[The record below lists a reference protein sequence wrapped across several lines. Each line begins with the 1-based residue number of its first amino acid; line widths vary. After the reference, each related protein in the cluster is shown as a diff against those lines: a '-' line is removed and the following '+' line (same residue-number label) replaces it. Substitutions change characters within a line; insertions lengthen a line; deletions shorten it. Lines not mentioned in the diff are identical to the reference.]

1 MTQTQTSSDL
11 RSTLSTKASKLSTQW
26 TKHCKDEKDK
36 EYYTTAILSS
46 KVALSVLY
54 SIVEAKLHALERE
67 EVKPESFDQASWPYR
82 QAYNL
87 GNRKALLEIL
97 ELTKFAT

>member
-1 MTQTQTSSDL
+1 MTQTQTS
-11 RSTLSTKASKLSTQW
+11 SKLSTQW
-26 TKHCKDEKDK
+26 TKHCKDQKDK
-36 EYYTTAILSS
+36 EYYETAILSS
-46 KVALSVLY
+46 KVALGVLY
-54 SIVEAKLHALERE
+54 SIVEAKLQAIERE

>member
-1 MTQTQTSSDL
+1 MTKSSVATTGSVTQNSH
-11 RSTLSTKASKLSTQW
+11 SKLSTQW
-26 TKHCKDEKDK
+26 TKHCKDPKDK
-36 EYYTTAILSS
+36 ECYTNAILSS

-54 SIVEAKLHALERE
+54 KIVQEKLEAIERE

-87 GNRKALLEIL
+87 GQRQALKQII
-97 ELTKFAT
+97 ELTEFAT

>member
-1 MTQTQTSSDL
+1 MTQTS
-11 RSTLSTKASKLSTQW
+11 SKLSTQW
-26 TKHCKDEKDK
+26 TQHCREEKDK

-46 KVALSVLY
+46 KVALGVLY
-54 SIVEAKLHALERE
+54 SIVEKKLEALERE

-87 GNRKALLEIL
+87 GTRKALKEIL
-97 ELTKFAT
+97 ELTKFSI

>member
-1 MTQTQTSSDL
+1 MTTSS
-11 RSTLSTKASKLSTQW
+11 KEKLSVQW
-26 TKHCKDEKDK
+26 TKHCKEQKDK
-36 EYYTTAILSS
+36 EYYETAILSS
-46 KVALSVLY
+46 KVALGVLY
-54 SIVEAKLHALERE
+54 KIVEDKLAAIERE

-97 ELTKFAT
+97 ELTKFAI